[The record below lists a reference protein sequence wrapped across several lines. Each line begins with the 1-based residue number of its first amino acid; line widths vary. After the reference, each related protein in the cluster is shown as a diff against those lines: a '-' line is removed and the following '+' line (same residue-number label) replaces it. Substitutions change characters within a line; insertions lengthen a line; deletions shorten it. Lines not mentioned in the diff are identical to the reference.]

1 MDKERSENTK
11 KNRERE
17 NEKKKIIVGTMV
29 TRKDNGKNEEQ
40 WKLEKNILLLFSLNH
55 TI

>member
-17 NEKKKIIVGTMV
+17 NEKKIIVGTMV
-29 TRKDNGKNEEQ
+29 TRENNGKNEEQ
-40 WKLEKNILLLFSLNH
+40 WKLEKNILLLFSLSH

>member
-1 MDKERSENTK
+1 MK
-11 KNRERE
+11 K
-17 NEKKKIIVGTMV
+17 IVGTMV

-40 WKLEKNILLLFSLNH
+40 WKLEKNILLWFNLSH